1 MNLIKKPDQA
11 WWSINLT
18 LSFLSVKLLWC
29 PKSIRKNAEV
39 FSVYRK
45 KALLV
50 WLHQLLFPPVCFCC
64 IYFPIVSLMFQL
76 VLTLGMYNLACS
88 VRNTILSDSCN
99 GMDSSSIQNRSISP
113 SLVIPIYFVCIC
125 VCVCIYLY
133 SQNFFRFLD
142 S

>member
-1 MNLIKKPDQA
+1 MNPIKKPDQV

-18 LSFLSVKLLWC
+18 LSFLSIKLLWC
-29 PKSIRKNAEV
+29 LKSIRKNAEV
-39 FSVYRK
+39 FSIYRK

-64 IYFPIVSLMFQL
+64 IYFLIFSLMFQL

-99 GMDSSSIQNRSISP
+99 GMDSSSIQSRSISP
-113 SLVIPIYFVCIC
+113 SLVIPIYFVY
-125 VCVCIYLY
+125 VCVYVYIYILK
-133 SQNFFRFLD
+133 NFFRLLD